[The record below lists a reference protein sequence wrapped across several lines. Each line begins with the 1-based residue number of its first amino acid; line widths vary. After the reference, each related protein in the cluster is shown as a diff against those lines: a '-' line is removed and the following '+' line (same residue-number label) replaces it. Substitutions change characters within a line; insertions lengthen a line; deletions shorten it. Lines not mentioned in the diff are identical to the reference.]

1 MDPAREPFPTR
12 SPLTRTSAPAPT
24 ARSVTI
30 SNADPYAALEAVL
43 ESFDGMGPVDLAL
56 LFVSSRFARFLPSI
70 VAGIREELKPRALA
84 GCTAASVIGEEEG
97 EPAISLLAIR
107 LPGATIT
114 NVRLGEWLRDADA
127 EPERW
132 REALDLPEADVN
144 GLLLLVDPY
153 RTDAQSLLSGLHHA
167 YPNAPII
174 GGVASGVVTHRQ
186 TWIIADEEIAGEGA
200 VAVAIGGA
208 YTVQPL
214 LSQGC
219 EPIGD
224 TWTITGA
231 SKQWIDSIARQPPM
245 DVLLD
250 ALRTLPSEQRDAA
263 GRNLFIGLA
272 ADEYRDHYERGDFL
286 IRGITGIDHESGA
299 IATNALPRTGQTI
312 QFQLRDV
319 TTARADLDY
328 VLARAALAPD
338 SPVPVAALLCTS
350 SERNAAFFGGPAT
363 DAAALTRHFP
373 ALPIAGITTS
383 GEIGPVGRKP
393 FLHGFTAAMGFIV
406 PAASTR

>member
-1 MDPAREPFPTR
+1 M
-12 SPLTRTSAPAPT
+12 
-24 ARSVTI
+24 
-30 SNADPYAALEAVL
+30 
-43 ESFDGMGPVDLAL
+43 
-56 LFVSSRFARFLPSI
+56 
-70 VAGIREELKPRALA
+70 
-84 GCTAASVIGEEEG
+84 
-97 EPAISLLAIR
+97 R

-132 REALDLPEADVN
+132 RDALDLPEADVN
-144 GLLLLVDPY
+144 GMLLLVDPY

-167 YPNAPII
+167 YPTAPIV

-208 YTVQPL
+208 YTVRPV

-219 EPIGD
+219 DPIGQ

-231 SKQWIDSIARQPPM
+231 SKQWIDSIASQPAM

-250 ALRTLPSEQRDAA
+250 ALRTLPPEQRDAA
-263 GRNLFIGLA
+263 GRNLFVGLA
-272 ADEYRDHYERGDFL
+272 ADEYRDQFERGDFL

-299 IATNALPRTGQTI
+299 IATNALPRTGQTL
-312 QFQLRDV
+312 QFQIRDAR
-319 TTARADLDY
+319 TARDDLDH
-328 VLARAALAPD
+328 VLARASERD
-338 SPVPVAALLCTS
+338 HTPVAALLCAS
-350 SERNAAFFGGPAT
+350 SERNAAFFSEPGV
-363 DAAALTRHFP
+363 DVAALSRHFP
-373 ALPIAGITTS
+373 DLPVTGITTS

-393 FLHGFTAAMGFIV
+393 FLHGFTAAMGMIV
-406 PAASTR
+406 RTDD

>member
-1 MDPAREPFPTR
+1 MDSARGP
-12 SPLTRTSAPAPT
+12 RTSSLAPT
-24 ARSVTI
+24 PAARSITI
-30 SNADPYAALEAVL
+30 SNADPYVALDAVL
-43 ESFDGMGPVDLAL
+43 EALDGMGPVDLAL
-56 LFVSSRFARFLPSI
+56 LFVSSRFARFLPGI
-70 VAGIREELKPRALA
+70 VAGIRDELRPRALA
-84 GCTAASVIGEEEG
+84 GCTAASVIGGEEG
-97 EPAISLLAIR
+97 ESSISLLAMR

-132 REALDLPEADVN
+132 RDALDLPEADVN

-153 RTDAQSLLSGLHHA
+153 RTDAQSLLSGLHRA
-167 YPNAPII
+167 YPTAPIV

-208 YTVQPL
+208 YTVRPV

-219 EPIGD
+219 DPIGQ

-231 SKQWIDSIARQPPM
+231 SKQWIDSIASQPAM

-250 ALRTLPSEQRDAA
+250 ALRTLPPEQRDAA
-263 GRNLFIGLA
+263 GRNLFVGLA

-299 IATNALPRTGQTI
+299 IATNALPRTGQTL
-312 QFQLRDV
+312 QFQIRDV
-319 TTARADLDY
+319 RTAREDLD
-328 VLARAALAPD
+328 LMLERTGQSGKP
-338 SPVPVAALLCTS
+338 PVPAPIAALLCAS
-350 SERNAAFFGGPAT
+350 SERNAAFFGEPGI
-363 DAAALTRHFP
+363 DLAALTRHFP
-373 ALPIAGITTS
+373 AARSAPS
-383 GEIGPVGRKP
+383 
-393 FLHGFTAAMGFIV
+393 AANRS
-406 PAASTR
+406 STVSPLQWA